1 MSRELAGQAAIAPA
15 VEVRAGHPVADGKA
29 GDVAADGAHL
39 ASAVRDR
46 HEANAC
52 CHRISAAK
60 HHQIAVIDR
69 CGTHPHQYFI
79 GPEVGNR
86 PLAPGEAGD
95 VAETGEFV
103 ALHFCL
109 QRWRQ
114 IRITRLDTECA
125 ISQHCCPIV
134 QNETSM
140 DPLDEVFAAM
150 RVRRALYARLETTA
164 PWGLDFVGGQ
174 AARFGL
180 VAKGACWLSVEG
192 EEPTRL
198 SEGDCYV
205 LAHGTRYVLQ
215 DALGSA
221 TRACSEVVRDHI
233 GGTVSVGGGG
243 EAAVV
248 ITGVFTFEEISVRP
262 LLDLMPRSLVAR
274 IEQGRS
280 GVLQSVLQLLN
291 IETETPALGSGMVV
305 SRLAGCA
312 FGSPAGLAAPRHPR
326 RPGGRLDRRSPGADR
341 RHVAIGL
348 RQALQGQHWRNAP
361 YLPDA
366 LAHVPRQLPVAPE
379 RTRRRGDL
387 RPCRLQFRRRLQRS
401 IQAGDR
407 YHARPLPR
415 ADRYRRIAAQPGFDA
430 EGNRMMAASRP
441 TLSWTT
447 PPPAADQPRP
457 PPPSDARRRCGGP
470 SSSC

>member
-1 MSRELAGQAAIAPA
+1 
-15 VEVRAGHPVADGKA
+15 
-29 GDVAADGAHL
+29 
-39 ASAVRDR
+39 
-46 HEANAC
+46 
-52 CHRISAAK
+52 
-60 HHQIAVIDR
+60 
-69 CGTHPHQYFI
+69 
-79 GPEVGNR
+79 
-86 PLAPGEAGD
+86 
-95 VAETGEFV
+95 
-103 ALHFCL
+103 
-109 QRWRQ
+109 
-114 IRITRLDTECA
+114 
-125 ISQHCCPIV
+125 
-134 QNETSM
+134 M

-150 RVRRALYARLETTA
+150 RVRSALYARLETTA
-164 PWGLDFVGGQ
+164 PWGLDFVGGE

-305 SRLAGCA
+305 SRLADIVLIQAIRAHAASGA
-312 FGSPAGLAAPRHPR
+312 DAGWLAALSDHQ
-326 RPGGRLDRRSPGADR
+326 LASPLRAIHAD
-341 RHVAIGL
+341 
-348 RQALQGQHWRNAP
+348 
-361 YLPDA
+361 
-366 LAHVPRQLPVAPE
+366 
-379 RTRRRGDL
+379 
-387 RPCRLQFRRRLQRS
+387 
-401 IQAGDR
+401 
-407 YHARPLPR
+407 
-415 ADRYRRIAAQPGFDA
+415 
-430 EGNRMMAASRP
+430 
-441 TLSWTT
+441 
-447 PPPAADQPRP
+447 PAADWTVDRLARIAGMSRSAFAKRFRDSIGETPLTYLTRWRMFRASCLLRQSELAVEEI
-457 PPPSDARRRCGGP
+457 SDRVGYSSGAAFNKAFKRATGTTPARYRGLTDTAASQRSPDSMLKATG
-470 SSSC
+470 